1 MSLADSSKEAEQ
13 NVSSL
18 NQSMKE
24 LSQSKASGKDY
35 YEAFK
40 KAAEVF
46 KQPYD
51 VIDGAISRVAE
62 LDCVVNRY
70 VLYYANVKKGCRKNG
85 ECIRTT

>member
-40 KAAEVF
+40 KAAER
-46 KQPYD
+46 D
-51 VIDGAISRVAE
+51 VRIFSSNSNELAEQQGPSAI
-62 LDCVVNRY
+62 
-70 VLYYANVKKGCRKNG
+70 
-85 ECIRTT
+85 